1 LVGVHSLDVAARRAL
16 AKELK
21 RACIDVGFF
30 YGPVPTQE
38 PYQRSRLTGLYSFCS
53 VKNHGIPEE
62 SIEAVISAS
71 KAVLLLTRRG
81 EARGSLVLVVFIF

>member
-1 LVGVHSLDVAARRAL
+1 VAARGAL

-38 PYQRSRLTGLYSFCS
+38 PYQRSRLTGLYLFCS

-71 KAVLLLTRRG
+71 KRFFSLPG
-81 EARGSLVLVVFIF
+81 EEKLKVLVVFIF